1 MKTPVS
7 RHFCYE
13 EFEQSRVAKELGID
27 NRIPSDKIRFAIRLL
42 VLNLLQPLR
51 DILQH
56 PLIVSSGYRCPA
68 LNKNKKV
75 GGSKHSQHMKGE
87 AADVYCKEPMEVL
100 ALAQIVLS
108 HNLPFDQM
116 ILYNSLL
123 HLSFKANGPQRH
135 QILYDPS
142 YKQEKF

>member
-87 AADVYCKEPMEVL
+87 AADIYCTEAAETLRMAQTVL
-100 ALAQIVLS
+100 E
-108 HNLPFDQM
+108 HGLPFDQM
-116 ILYNSLL
+116 ILHNSLL
-123 HLSFKANGPQRH
+123 HLSFKANGTQRH
-135 QILYDPS
+135 QILYDKS
-142 YKQEKF
+142 YKHAKL

>member
-13 EFEQSRVAKELGID
+13 EFEQSRTARELVID

-51 DILQH
+51 DILQR
-56 PLIVSSGYRCPA
+56 PIIVTSGYRSPA
-68 LNKNKKV
+68 LNRAV
-75 GGSKHSQHMKGE
+75 GGSRNSQHMKGE
-87 AADVYCKEPMEVL
+87 AADIYCTEAAETLRMAQTVL
-100 ALAQIVLS
+100 E
-108 HNLPFDQM
+108 HGLPFDQM
-116 ILYNSLL
+116 ILHNSLL